1 MAMIDQLLTIKS
13 FRERQAETALHKT
26 RVELADAHRIEEVAE
41 HDLHTF
47 MRQAQEDEIRWFEE
61 LCSRV
66 VKLRDIEE
74 VQTDVAILRA
84 EQAHK
89 EQELEQAQARRAQAQ
104 STFNQATQVMKE
116 ATTAREK
123 FEELAQQHHAALGK
137 EAERKEDLELEELA
151 SIVRER
157 EELRMHADA

>member
-1 MAMIDQLLTIKS
+1 MIDQLLTIKA

-26 RVELADAHRIEEVAE
+26 RAELAEAHRVEQSAE
-41 HDLHTF
+41 LDLQTF
-47 MRQAQEDEIRWFEE
+47 MRRAQEDEIRWFDE
-61 LCSRV
+61 LCARV
-66 VKLRDIEE
+66 VKLRDIEQ

-84 EQAHK
+84 EQATK
-89 EQELEQAQARRAQAQ
+89 EQELEQAQALRVQAQ
-104 STFNQATQVMKE
+104 STFNQATQVMKD

-157 EELRMHADA
+157 EDLRMHADA